1 MTRKAH
7 ERLAY
12 NEKRLERRDK
22 MLNHDRSN
30 ERATVEEV
38 FDQTTRLV
46 VFSLLN
52 SGTLYAVNGVI
63 SSGKEARVYGG
74 KNKENKDLAVKIYLT
89 SSAEFKKGILK
100 YIEGDPR
107 FKNIK
112 RDTRSLFAI
121 WAQKEFRNLEEAY
134 QAKVN
139 VPRPIV
145 VKSNVLVME
154 FIGKNGTNAPS
165 LKESPPENPE
175 RVYKQLITNLKRLY
189 QKAKIV
195 HGDFSEYNVL
205 MWKGKPLL
213 IDMSQSV
220 SIEHPLAN
228 FMLIRDLNNLNRFFN
243 KLNVNITPIEEL
255 QQQIVGKKHAKS

>member
-1 MTRKAH
+1 MTRKVH
-7 ERLAY
+7 ERLTH

-38 FDQTTRLV
+38 FDQTTRLI
-46 VFSLLN
+46 VFKLLN
-52 SGTLYAVNGVI
+52 AGVLYEVNGVV

-74 KNKENKDLAVKIYLT
+74 KNVEGKDLAVKIYLT

-107 FKNIK
+107 FKNVK
-112 RDTRSLFAI
+112 RDTRSLFAV

-154 FIGKNGTNAPS
+154 FIGKNGHSAPS
-165 LKESPPENPE
+165 LKEDLPANPE
-175 RVYKQLITNLKRLY
+175 RIYKLLITYLKRLY
-189 QKAKIV
+189 QKAKLV
-195 HGDFSEYNVL
+195 HGDLSEYNIL
-205 MWKGKPLL
+205 MWKGKPVI

-220 SIEHPLAN
+220 SIEHPMSSS
-228 FMLIRDLNNLNRFFN
+228 MLTRDINNLNRFFN
-243 KLNVNITPIEEL
+243 KLNVDTIPVEEL
-255 QQQIVGKKHAKS
+255 HKQVVGKHAKS